1 MGAVSGRHVGHFS
14 PWPLQCF
21 HVATASCTPTLPPRS
36 QGALHM
42 CGLCTHSI
50 AGWRETC
57 GPRAPRR
64 PWAALRDL
72 PIGWAEGCGQMGK
85 PRPEKWDYS
94 RSQRLAAS
102 RPFVFLSVFCLL
114 AHNGCF
120 HGGFQA
126 GNSLALM
133 GAD

>member
-57 GPRAPRR
+57 GPRAPWR

-72 PIGWAEGCGQMGK
+72 PIGWAEGCHAN
-85 PRPEKWDYS
+85 PR
-94 RSQRLAAS
+94 RLAVWT
-102 RPFVFLSVFCLL
+102 RCGDTGVNRKDKMP
-114 AHNGCF
+114 NPI
-120 HGGFQA
+120 
-126 GNSLALM
+126 
-133 GAD
+133 GA